1 MASLKYKY
9 ITRNQRKST
18 GAGET
23 GPERRTMF
31 FKNAGFKQ
39 LLKRAHKVNA
49 LKMANDNTGII
60 VAGSYWTMWIDK
72 EEIPKEKKAILIE
85 FAGNLPEPGEQIKI
99 EGEMCQLEIP
109 DEWMMETLLRA
120 GEANIP
126 LTDTGIVIDTGRQ
139 QIRLLQ
145 RDSGEITAADEWICS
160 LIERGS
166 VKESGQ
172 KVEGPQ
178 LGKNGRL
185 YWETDQHTFEVYPV
199 KPEGEIKD
207 LINYLEGIR
216 IEQGK
221 LKVPE
226 EVGNKEEEEA

>member
-1 MASLKYKY
+1 
-9 ITRNQRKST
+9 
-18 GAGET
+18 
-23 GPERRTMF
+23 
-31 FKNAGFKQ
+31 
-39 LLKRAHKVNA
+39 
-49 LKMANDNTGII
+49 
-60 VAGSYWTMWIDK
+60 MWIDK
-72 EEIPKEKKAILIE
+72 EEIPKEKRAILIE

-99 EGEMCQLEIP
+99 EDEMCQLEIP
-109 DEWMMETLLRA
+109 DEWMMEALLRA

-126 LTDTGIVIDTGRQ
+126 LTDTGIVIDTGYQ

-145 RDSGEITAADEWICS
+145 RDSGEITAADEWICQ

-166 VKESGQ
+166 VKENEQ
-172 KVEGPQ
+172 KVEGPK

-221 LKVPE
+221 LKVSE
-226 EVGNKEEEEA
+226 ENGDEEEEEA

>member
-1 MASLKYKY
+1 
-9 ITRNQRKST
+9 
-18 GAGET
+18 
-23 GPERRTMF
+23 MF
-31 FKNAGFKQ
+31 FKNTGFKQ
-39 LLKRAHKVNA
+39 LLKRAYKVNA
-49 LKMANDNTGII
+49 LKMANDDTGII

-99 EGEMCQLEIP
+99 EDEMCQLEIP
-109 DEWMMETLLRA
+109 DEWMMEALLRA

-126 LTDTGIVIDTGRQ
+126 LTNTGIVIDTGHS

-145 RDSGEITAADEWICS
+145 RDDGEIIGVDEWTYS
-160 LIERGS
+160 LIDRGA
-166 VKESGQ
+166 VKENEQ
-172 KVEGPQ
+172 KVEGPK

-185 YWETDQHTFEVYPV
+185 YWETDQHTFEACPV
-199 KPEGEIKD
+199 KLEGEIKD
-207 LINYLEGIR
+207 LMNYLEGIK

-226 EVGNKEEEEA
+226 ENGDEEEEEA